1 MCSYGW
7 SLVQPGSTQPPLRTS
22 CVANKPSCWV
32 GLNHTSNSSSR
43 INPTIS
49 VSVSINFALQG
60 ANQFYHIHQVRT
72 VSHGLCVC
80 VRVDPN

>member
-1 MCSYGW
+1 
-7 SLVQPGSTQPPLRTS
+7 
-22 CVANKPSCWV
+22 V